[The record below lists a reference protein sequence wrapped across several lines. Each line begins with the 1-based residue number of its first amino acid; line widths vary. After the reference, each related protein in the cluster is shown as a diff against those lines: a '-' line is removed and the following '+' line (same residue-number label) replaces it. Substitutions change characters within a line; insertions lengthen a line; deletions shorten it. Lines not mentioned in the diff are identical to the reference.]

1 MKKIL
6 AIVMSTL
13 ILMTSMIPIT
23 AYATNA
29 VDAVTVGNEDGKIEG
44 TTIRTFKKRTL
55 GHASGNSKL
64 PDIWISSN
72 SKYTVLKEEGGF
84 FLVKCNERYLW
95 IDTDEVLINI
105 KEYIPSLDIR
115 LSMANNPNLFEMGGK
130 DIPGL
135 TDTQYYT
142 EAGSENG
149 TEAWLMYR
157 VAKKLA
163 KAQAKFLRDGYSI
176 VVYDA
181 YRPYSATIKFRD
193 SFKAFLNKQTKSF
206 KNEWFGELGESWFLA
221 QKASNHNYGIACD
234 ISLKDIKTRNILEMP
249 SKMHTLDKRS
259 AYYYWSGSEKQS
271 TKNALYLKKIMESE
285 GFSYLKSE
293 WWHFEDKATKKYAQ
307 KMDIPN

>member
-1 MKKIL
+1 MKRIF
-6 AIVMSTL
+6 AIVISTI
-13 ILMTSMIPIT
+13 ILVTSMLPMT
-23 AYATNA
+23 AYTASA
-29 VDAVTVGNEDGKIEG
+29 VAVTVGNEDGKIEG
-44 TTIRTFKKRTL
+44 TTIRTFKRTL

-64 PDIWISSN
+64 PDVWISSN
-72 SKYTVLKEEGGF
+72 QKFAVLREENGF
-84 FLVKCNERYLW
+84 FLVKGGERYLW

-105 KEYIPSLDIR
+105 KDFIPSLDVR
-115 LSMANNPNLFEMGGK
+115 LSMARSPNQFNMGDQ

-135 TDTQYYT
+135 TDTKYYT
-142 EAGSENG
+142 EKGSKNG

-181 YRPYSATIKFRD
+181 YRPYSSTIKFKN
-193 SFKAFLNKQTKSF
+193 SFKAFLNKQNKSF

-221 QKASNHNYGIACD
+221 QKASNHNYGIALD
-234 ISLKDIKTRNILEMP
+234 ISLKNIKTGHILEMP

-259 AYYYWSGSEKQS
+259 AYYYWCDSKKQS
-271 TKNALYLKKIMESE
+271 TKNALYLKKTMESE

-293 WWHFEDKATKKYAQ
+293 WWHFEDKVSKKYAQ